1 MLPFG
6 IRIFAII
13 CKLLCLYRK
22 FCQILNETCLT
33 TSRIILQKKGI
44 MTEEQIRKDLEDSLS
59 RDQMAAVTVRL
70 SMPRAVWCDV
80 LRGMLHYKISQP
92 SSYVSN
98 LIRNDAE
105 KREAL
110 PPPSPAHADR
120 ANNCG
125 AAPKRVVDQP
135 VIAFAT

>member
-1 MLPFG
+1 MFVWHT
-6 IRIFAII
+6 
-13 CKLLCLYRK
+13 

-33 TSRIILQKKGI
+33 GFRRILQKKGI
-44 MTEEQIRKDLEDSLS
+44 MTEEHIRKDLEDSLS

-110 PPPSPAHADR
+110 APPY
-120 ANNCG
+120 
-125 AAPKRVVDQP
+125 RVASQSGEGG
-135 VIAFAT
+135 

>member
-1 MLPFG
+1 LAQV
-6 IRIFAII
+6 FA
-13 CKLLCLYRK
+13 KFLEFLCLYGR

-33 TSRIILQKKGI
+33 DCRRILQKKGI

-110 PPPSPAHADR
+110 PPPYPPYRVASPS
-120 ANNCG
+120 G
-125 AAPKRVVDQP
+125 EGG
-135 VIAFAT
+135 

>member
-1 MLPFG
+1 M
-6 IRIFAII
+6 AN
-13 CKLLCLYRK
+13 

-33 TSRIILQKKGI
+33 DCRRMLQKKGI

-59 RDQMAAVTVRL
+59 KDQMAAVAVRL

-110 PPPSPAHADR
+110 RTP
-120 ANNCG
+120 
-125 AAPKRVVDQP
+125 DQRP
-135 VIAFAT
+135 TTRQEH